1 MTSGTL
7 DLGPAVDPAV
17 DGDVEPLWQL
27 LSPPSRF
34 DSSNARVLG
43 ASGVRLRFADGVD
56 ALCASSGLWNVNIG
70 YGNQAVADAVHRAML
85 DASYLTLFRR
95 SHPWALEAAR
105 TLVELCGA
113 DTFGRVLFS
122 TSGSAAN
129 DAMMKI
135 VRHYWALRG
144 QPGRRLVVGLRDS
157 YHGLTYGS
165 SALTGEDLAQDLYLV
180 DRRFVRHVGH
190 TDPAALRR
198 LVTGAGAQ
206 IGAVV
211 VEPVLGT
218 GAHEIP
224 DDFLAELIALREQYG
239 FLLVADEVAT
249 GFGRTG
255 TWFASQAWPATPD
268 VMVLSKG
275 LTNGTCAGSAVVV
288 SHEIRAAFDEADAV
302 LAHGETNAGTPPTC
316 AAITATVAQMR
327 QHDVVA
333 RGAAL
338 GERLGAG
345 LAELVDRHPAAV
357 AHRGRGC
364 FRHLSL
370 VRPDGEPYTPDDVVA
385 ALEAIR
391 LAGAAVH
398 PGPAGIQLVPPL
410 IYTDDDLAELLDC
423 VERGLTAVWTGRVDQ
438 LRAARHSGHATPGVM
453 VAR

>member
-1 MTSGTL
+1 MSTQTADLLPAHGSG
-7 DLGPAVDPAV
+7 
-17 DGDVEPLWQL
+17 ELWQL

-34 DSSNARVLG
+34 DSPATRVL
-43 ASGVRLRFADGVD
+43 AADGVRLRFADGVD
-56 ALCASSGLWNVNIG
+56 ALCATSGLWNVNIG
-70 YGNQAVADAVHRAML
+70 YGNQAVADSVHRAML

-144 QPGRRLVVGLRDS
+144 QPGRRLIVGLRDS

-165 SALTGEDLAQDLYLV
+165 SALTGEELGQDLYLV

-190 TDPAALRR
+190 TDPAELRR
-198 LVTGAGAQ
+198 LVTGAGTH

-218 GAHEIP
+218 GAHEVA
-224 DDFLAELIALREQYG
+224 DDFLAELAELRERYG
-239 FLLVADEVAT
+239 FLIVADEVAT

-255 TWFASQAWPATPD
+255 TWFASQTWPVTPD

-288 SHEIRAAFDEADAV
+288 SHGIRAVFDQADAV

-327 QHDVVA
+327 RLDVVS
-333 RGAAL
+333 RAAVL
-338 GERLGAG
+338 GDRLGAG
-345 LAELVDRHPAAV
+345 LADLADRHPAAV

-370 VRPDGEPYTPDDVVA
+370 ARPDGEPYTPDDVA
-385 ALEAIR
+385 ATVEAIR

-410 IYTDDDLAELLDC
+410 VYTDGDLAELLDC
-423 VERGLTAVWTGRVDQ
+423 VERGLTAVWSGRVEQ
-438 LRAARHSGHATPGVM
+438 LRPDSRMAADLVSG
-453 VAR
+453 